1 MNRFY
6 VGILALGVC
15 AGSLAVAPAASADEA
30 SFLAALDK
38 SGADRTS
45 DERALQLARGVCT
58 GLRRGDG
65 MQQAYRTMSTDLAGW
80 IGSSSAGTSDKYFR
94 LAIANLCP
102 EWMPR

>member
-1 MNRFY
+1 MNRFC
-6 VGILALGVC
+6 LGVLTLAVC
-15 AGSLAVAPAASADEA
+15 ATSLAVAPAASADDA

-45 DERALQLARGVCT
+45 DARALQLARGVCT
-58 GLRRGDG
+58 DLRRGEG
-65 MQQAYRTMSTDLAGW
+65 MQQAYNTMSNDLAGW